1 MARSFRQWASAVLRA
16 ALPVTGNAQT
26 PMDLFPSTRGDALP
40 RGANDTLAGY
50 ANLPWLRAVTG
61 RIAQAMAATD
71 WQLYAVRKPQ
81 QRAIKS
87 PFLQRASGSVRRK
100 ALSDMIENEN
110 ADLITD
116 HVLLDLLHDGN
127 PYHTGVQL
135 WRLTS
140 ASLDLVGEVYWLLQ
154 RNGVGAPAALWPIP
168 PTWVLETPVPG
179 RDTYRINFKGR
190 YAEVPATEMVALM
203 DPNPSDPYGRGT
215 GLAVAL
221 GDELATDEY
230 AAKLVRQFFLEG
242 ARPDFMIWPRN
253 TEMGLDP
260 AELKRF
266 TNDWL
271 NRHQGYQRA
280 WRPYMAGQ
288 EMGVHEFDKDF
299 AKMQMTELRQFER
312 DTIIQ
317 TYGMPPEMLGV
328 LESSN
333 RATIEAAEY
342 IFTRWVLVPR
352 LELVRSILQ
361 ERLVPQFDDRLV
373 IDYVSPV
380 PEDKAREL
388 DAAKAQPHVLTVN
401 EWRSLAGKERVD
413 DGDVYMMPPSLT
425 PVESLD
431 EAPEPMIEEPPP
443 PSLNAPAIPAEATP
457 PGEEI
462 AAPAASQ
469 TASRGR

>member
-16 ALPVTGNAQT
+16 ARPHPSQQT
-26 PMDLFPSTRGDALP
+26 PMDLFPSGRGDAPP
-40 RGANDTLAGY
+40 RGTSDVLAGY

-81 QRAIKS
+81 QRAVKNA
-87 PFLQRASGSVRRK
+87 FLQRASGTVRRK
-100 ALSDMIENEN
+100 ALNEMVEDEN
-110 ADLITD
+110 ADQILD
-116 HVLLDLLHDGN
+116 HPMLDLLHDGN
-127 PYHTGVQL
+127 PHHTGVQL

-154 RNGVGAPAALWPIP
+154 RNGVGAPAAIWPIP
-168 PTWVLETPVPG
+168 PTWVLETPAPG

-190 YAEVPATEMVALM
+190 YAEVPASEILCLN
-203 DPNPSDPYGRGT
+203 DPNPADPYGRGT
-215 GLAVAL
+215 GLAAAL

-242 ARPDFMIWPRN
+242 ARPDFLVWPKDSQ
-253 TEMGLDP
+253 MGLDP

-266 TNDWL
+266 QNDWL
-271 NRHQGYQRA
+271 NRHQGYARA

-288 EMGVHEFDKDF
+288 EMGIHEFDKDF
-299 AKMQMTELRQFER
+299 GKMQMVELRQFER

-328 LESSN
+328 LTASN

-342 IFTRWVLVPR
+342 IFTRWVLTPR
-352 LELVRSILQ
+352 LELLRSILQ
-361 ERLVPQFDDRLV
+361 ERLVPEFDDRLV

-380 PEDKAREL
+380 PEDKVREL
-388 DAAKAQPHVLTVN
+388 QAATVQPHVLTVN
-401 EWRSLAGKERVD
+401 EWRALAGQPPVE
-413 DGDVYMMPPSLT
+413 DGNVYMMPPSLT
-425 PVESLD
+425 PVESLN
-431 EAPEPMIEEPPP
+431 EPPEPMVEEPEPP
-443 PSLNAPAIPAEATP
+443 ALNAPVMPPPLPAGA
-457 PGEEI
+457 EE
-462 AAPAASQ
+462 PVPQ
-469 TASRGR
+469 GR